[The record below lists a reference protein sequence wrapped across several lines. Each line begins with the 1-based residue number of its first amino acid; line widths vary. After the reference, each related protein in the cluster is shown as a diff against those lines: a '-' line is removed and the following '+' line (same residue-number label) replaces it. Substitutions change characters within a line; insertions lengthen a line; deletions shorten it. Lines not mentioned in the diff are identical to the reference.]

1 MLETLEFAEKAM
13 RQLRDMAIE
22 QCRPGTDITGLCVYK
37 NALTAERYLREE
49 AGKVRAYKLSTLNGN
64 KVSETVTI
72 NVVIDARNGQQLSLL
87 LDGA

>member
-1 MLETLEFAEKAM
+1 MLETLEFAEKVM
-13 RQLRDMAIE
+13 RQLREMAIE
-22 QCRPGTDITGLCVYK
+22 QCRTGTDITGLSVYK

-49 AGKVRAYKLSTLNGN
+49 AGKVRAYKLSRLNGN

-72 NVVIDARNGQQLSLL
+72 NVVIDARNGQQLSSL